1 MKKQYIA
8 PETHVLNIV
17 SEGMLAASTKFGTGA
32 SSSDVDNSN
41 RSAHKQWGKSS
52 IWNEE

>member
-8 PETHVLNIV
+8 PETTVLNIV

-32 SSSDVDNSN
+32 SSSEVDGSN
-41 RSAHKQWGKSS
+41 RSAQKQWGNAS
-52 IWNEE
+52 IWGEK